1 MNKLKELYQRL
12 VLYTVSYG
20 ELLFWS
26 MMIVVSGI
34 LLFGGLK

>member
-1 MNKLKELYQRL
+1 MSKLKELYQKL

-26 MMIVVSGI
+26 MMIVIAVA
-34 LLFGGLK
+34 LLIGGSK

>member
-26 MMIVVSGI
+26 MMIIVSGI